1 MNILAIGAHPDDIEI
16 LCAGTLALY
25 AKEGHNVVM
34 APFTCGDMG
43 DLKIAPPELARIR
56 RGESEAAASVI
67 GARLLWPGVMDEH
80 VFPNDVQRQLM
91 IDLIREADPD
101 VIFTHSP
108 DDYHPDHRYVS
119 QLVFD
124 SYFQKGL
131 PHIPSQS
138 RPACRFGGT
147 QIYYMD
153 TIAGIG
159 FHPTEY
165 VDITSVIDTKRRMLR
180 AHQSQFSSISELA
193 SRDIEQVME
202 IQARFRGL
210 AGDCAFAEAFCRLE
224 SWQRGLSRRLLPCDS
239 GPAHSGT

>member
-16 LCAGTLALY
+16 LCAGSLALY
-25 AKEGHNVVM
+25 ARQGHNVVM
-34 APFTCGDMG
+34 ASFTCGDMG
-43 DLKIAPPELARIR
+43 DLKIAAQELARIR
-56 RGESEAAASVI
+56 RGESEAAAAVI

-80 VFPNDVQRQLM
+80 VFPNEVQRRLM

-159 FHPTEY
+159 FYPTEY

-180 AHQSQFSSISELA
+180 SHESQFSSISELA

-224 SWQRGLSRRLLPCDS
+224 SWQRGLSRRLLPCNRDPSQS
-239 GPAHSGT
+239 GA

>member
-16 LCAGTLALY
+16 LCAGTLTLY
-25 AKEGHNVVM
+25 AMQGHNVVM

-43 DLKIAPPELARIR
+43 DLKIAPHELTRIR
-56 RGESEAAASVI
+56 RDESEAAAALI

-80 VFPNDVQRQLM
+80 VFANEVQRRLM

-108 DDYHPDHRYVS
+108 DDYHPDHRYVA

-131 PHIPSQS
+131 PHIPNQS

-147 QIYYMD
+147 QIYHMD

-165 VDITSVIDTKRRMLR
+165 VDITSVIETKRRMLR
-180 AHQSQFSSISELA
+180 IHQSQFASISELA

-210 AGDCAFAEAFCRLE
+210 AGDCAFAEAFRRLE
-224 SWQRGLSRRLLPCDS
+224 SWQRGLNRRILPADLD
-239 GPAHSGT
+239 TL

>member
-25 AKEGHNVVM
+25 AAQGHNVVM

-43 DLKIAPPELARIR
+43 DLKIPPPELARIR
-56 RGESEAAASVI
+56 RGESEAAALLI
-67 GARLLWPGVMDEH
+67 GATLLWPGVMDEH
-80 VFPNDVQRQLM
+80 VFANEAQRRLM
-91 IDLIREADPD
+91 IDLLREADPD

-131 PHIPSQS
+131 PHIPGQS
-138 RPACRFGGT
+138 RPPCRFGGT

-153 TIAGIG
+153 NIAGIG

-165 VDITSVIDTKRRMLR
+165 VNITSVIETKRRMLR
-180 AHQSQFSSISELA
+180 SHKSQFSAISELA

-210 AGDCAFAEAFCRLE
+210 AGDCAFAEAFRRLE
-224 SWQRGLSRRLLPCDS
+224 SWQRGLSRRLLPSDR
-239 GPAHSGT
+239 GTSRPGA